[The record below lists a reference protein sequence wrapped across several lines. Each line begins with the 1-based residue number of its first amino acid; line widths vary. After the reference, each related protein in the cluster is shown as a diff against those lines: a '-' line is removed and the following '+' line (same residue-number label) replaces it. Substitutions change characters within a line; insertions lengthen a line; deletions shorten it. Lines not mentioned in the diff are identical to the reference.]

1 MDKNKIWA
9 LQLYIQITSNSSQVW
24 LRQYIIVLFPNKTG
38 PLNDT
43 SWVRRSWRPEIRTIP
58 SVSWL
63 ASSWHAGMQAYSGRI
78 TALSFAPPPS
88 WSVPPICSYVS
99 HSLCCCQMKLMAMQM
114 QLDQRK
120 KRRGAMH
127 ERHLERESAMMEK
140 ERASGCCPTGH
151 GGWVGWDPKEHTSG
165 PWTIVVGPWKWSM
178 AQLIHSLC
186 N

>member
-1 MDKNKIWA
+1 MDKNKM
-9 LQLYIQITSNSSQVW
+9 SST
-24 LRQYIIVLFPNKTG
+24 IIYSDNFKFISSLAQTIYNRSLPKQNGAFKRHELSSKKLEAG
-38 PLNDT
+38 DT
-43 SWVRRSWRPEIRTIP
+43 YD
-58 SVSWL
+58 SVCL
-63 ASSWHAGMQAYSGRI
+63 VASSWHAGMQAYSGRI

-178 AQLIHSLC
+178 ARLIHSLC